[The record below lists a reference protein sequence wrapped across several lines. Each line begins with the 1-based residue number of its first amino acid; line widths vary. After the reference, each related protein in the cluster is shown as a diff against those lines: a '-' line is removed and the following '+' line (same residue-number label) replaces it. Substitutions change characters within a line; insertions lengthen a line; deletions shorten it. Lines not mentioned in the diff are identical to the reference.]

1 MKAWTVGVRA
11 LCEFTARSGDLDLRF
26 TPAATAQEGIL
37 GHQQLKLRRPEHY
50 EAEVPLSY
58 EMEGLLVRGRA
69 DGFDPVS
76 NCLEELKTYR
86 GAFEAIP
93 EHHRRLHQAQAK
105 VYAAMLCQE
114 RDLPGMT
121 VSVVYYHVDK
131 HKETSISEYL
141 ECADLWAFF
150 EQQCRAYVA
159 WGRQEQ
165 KHRLARDQ
173 ACTALQFP
181 YEQFRAGQRQLAVAA
196 FRAQRDA
203 QCLLAQAPTG
213 IGKTLAVVF
222 PGLKAMPEA
231 GLDKLFYLTAKNS
244 GRQMA
249 LDALQRLSPDGEG
262 AWRVLEMVAR
272 DKQCPNPDK
281 ACHGQS
287 CPLAEGFYD
296 RLPAARQQALE
307 QPMLTSQR
315 LQQVANEHQVCPYYL
330 SQEMLRWA
338 DAIVGD
344 YNYFFDTHAVL
355 YSQTLV
361 QQWRSAVLVDEA
373 HNLVERARSMYS
385 ASFSQVQLRMARK
398 AAPSALK
405 RHFAPLTRL
414 MEDLI
419 PEEGGDQW
427 GLEKIPEDLLEQC
440 EYLAARLGAYVAENP
455 MPQDSPL
462 LQFYFEL
469 LYFVDL
475 AGQFGSHSLF
485 DILAQRDGVLLNL
498 RNIVP
503 APFLAERYGDAHGV
517 VLFSGTMN
525 PSQFYRD
532 VLGLPP
538 STAELNVASPYRA
551 EQLRV
556 RQYAGLSTRYAD
568 RAQSLGGVCDIVG
581 KAYQEQ
587 PGNYLL
593 FLSSFDYLEQVSQAL
608 QERWPD
614 MPLWHQQPGMSDLQ
628 RTQFLDRFTLDG
640 KGVGLAVLGGAFSE
654 GVDLPGKRL
663 IGAFIAT
670 LGLPQFNPANES
682 VRQVMAR
689 LFGERRAYDY
699 TYLYPGLR
707 KITQAAGRVI
717 RDEQDQGFVYL
728 LDERYGQRRVQ
739 QLLPDWW
746 QIEQVRTDARSGQS
760 LR

>member
-1 MKAWTVGVRA
+1 
-11 LCEFTARSGDLDLRF
+11 
-26 TPAATAQEGIL
+26 
-37 GHQQLKLRRPEHY
+37 
-50 EAEVPLSY
+50 
-58 EMEGLLVRGRA
+58 
-69 DGFDPVS
+69 
-76 NCLEELKTYR
+76 
-86 GAFEAIP
+86 
-93 EHHRRLHQAQAK
+93 
-105 VYAAMLCQE
+105 
-114 RDLPGMT
+114 
-121 VSVVYYHVDK
+121 
-131 HKETSISEYL
+131 
-141 ECADLWAFF
+141 
-150 EQQCRAYVA
+150 
-159 WGRQEQ
+159 
-165 KHRLARDQ
+165 
-173 ACTALQFP
+173 
-181 YEQFRAGQRQLAVAA
+181 
-196 FRAQRDA
+196 
-203 QCLLAQAPTG
+203 
-213 IGKTLAVVF
+213 
-222 PGLKAMPEA
+222 
-231 GLDKLFYLTAKNS
+231 
-244 GRQMA
+244 
-249 LDALQRLSPDGEG
+249 
-262 AWRVLEMVAR
+262 
-272 DKQCPNPDK
+272 
-281 ACHGQS
+281 
-287 CPLAEGFYD
+287 
-296 RLPAARQQALE
+296 
-307 QPMLTSQR
+307 
-315 LQQVANEHQVCPYYL
+315 
-330 SQEMLRWA
+330 
-338 DAIVGD
+338 
-344 YNYFFDTHAVL
+344 
-355 YSQTLV
+355 
-361 QQWRSAVLVDEA
+361 
-373 HNLVERARSMYS
+373 
-385 ASFSQVQLRMARK
+385 
-398 AAPSALK
+398 
-405 RHFAPLTRL
+405 
-414 MEDLI
+414 
-419 PEEGGDQW
+419 
-427 GLEKIPEDLLEQC
+427 
-440 EYLAARLGAYVAENP
+440 
-455 MPQDSPL
+455 
-462 LQFYFEL
+462 
-469 LYFVDL
+469 
-475 AGQFGSHSLF
+475 
-485 DILAQRDGVLLNL
+485 L

-517 VLFSGTMN
+517 VLFSGTLN

-568 RAQSLGGVCDIVG
+568 RAQSLSGVCDIVG
-581 KAYQEQ
+581 QAYQEQ

-614 MPLWHQQPGMSDLQ
+614 MPLWHQQPGMSDQQ